1 MTNADIHNCHLHTI
15 YIYVLVAVGITML
28 ILYAKPSQQHQTE
41 YSIFTSRQTIDAQSI
56 QNTFFMMRIPGDT
69 HILCIQL
76 MQHNRQQLL
85 VTTIQHVVWTAQR
98 RILYQKVL
106 ANCMTVCSVQC
117 TVTESAWTLWTL
129 TSKMKLKFFTLW
141 VICIT

>member
-1 MTNADIHNCHLHTI
+1 MTNADIHNCHLLTI
-15 YIYVLVAVGITML
+15 HIYVLVAVGITML
-28 ILYAKPSQQHQTE
+28 ILCAMPSQQHQTE
-41 YSIFTSRQTIDAQSI
+41 YSIFTTRQTIDAQSI

-76 MQHNRQQLL
+76 MQHNSQQLL
-85 VTTIQHVVWTAQR
+85 VTTVQHVVWTAQR

-106 ANCMTVCSVQC
+106 ANCMAVRSVQC
-117 TVTESAWTLWTL
+117 TVTEWAWTL